1 MASILK
7 AHTFT
12 TEQEAQQAIDLINE
26 GEGIPV
32 SEDAVTRTYCE
43 AIPYAEGWYIAADEV
58 TEKYL
63 GEATDLELPEPT
75 EI

>member
-1 MASILK
+1 MLFK

-12 TEQEAQQAIDLINE
+12 TEQAAQQAIDLINV

-32 SEDAVTRTYCE
+32 SEDSVTRTYTNFQTVE
-43 AIPYAEGWYIAADEV
+43 DVYYIAADEV

-63 GEATDLELPEPT
+63 GEATDLELPETT

>member
-12 TEQEAQQAIDLINE
+12 TEQEAQQAINLINK

-32 SEDAVTRTYCE
+32 SEDAVTRTYTQWQQLE
-43 AIPYAEGWYIAADEV
+43 DIYYIVADEV

-63 GEATDLELPEPT
+63 GEPTDLELPEPT

>member
-1 MASILK
+1 MLFK

-12 TEQEAQQAIDLINE
+12 TEAEAQQAIDLINV

-43 AIPYAEGWYIAADEV
+43 PAQYENGWYIIADEV
-58 TEKYL
+58 TQKHL
-63 GEATDLELPEPT
+63 GEPTDLELPETT

>member
-1 MASILK
+1 MASIK
-7 AHTFT
+7 AHIFT
-12 TEQEAQQAIDLINE
+12 TEAEAQQAIDLINV

-32 SEDAVTRTYCE
+32 SEDSVTRTYTNHQTVE
-43 AIPYAEGWYIAADEV
+43 DVYYIAADEV

-63 GEATDLELPEPT
+63 GKPTDLELSEPT